1 MEQTLGARRRESW
14 LMLLTCMCWPA
25 VLLSVLSGCS
35 YSFDSGPRELPLS
48 DRRVDETKLPQVQG
62 FSLLGFPPM
71 SRIELA
77 ADGRP
82 WLSAISGSNIRLVAI
97 DAPEK
102 VWEFSS
108 DQNWP
113 IYDAKGRLAGVLLLE
128 LPGARF
134 PAGRATRFRL
144 GGAPS
149 DLPLPAGDVH
159 LQLSANT
166 VVSWSDDKT
175 PAALHLT
182 RWQPDDSVQAV
193 STPWPPAIDG
203 RQLAK
208 VTILGERAQLVAYT
222 LNSQQTTLQLVSDG
236 STFDLGMGGLNRWVE
251 SQGYVIYTDGE
262 GKLRVYFVDIKKDL
276 PLDIAL
282 GRTDDYLAVA
292 AARVSSGFV
301 VCNQSGLVAV
311 DLDVG
316 KGMIAGPPRL
326 LDPAPCAG
334 VYLDSSRITSD
345 VIQYFTIGTD
355 FHAYRVP
362 FDGSAAPELM
372 PGPPPTMV
380 PEGGRVLNTCGR
392 EVAYTLTPLSADTNP
407 GSDGWVRGWR
417 FTQQGWGVL
426 FSNDCRRVRWF
437 EHAESADFPSEFLS
451 AGVEYGA
458 ITRLARSVAANQ
470 ELPDGRLLVNAGVYP
485 GGSSARLELIDED
498 LGEAQLLLDSGLQIL
513 GIAPVPRGD
522 GSPAQWEREVLL
534 ESFEAGGISTL
545 RLLKLPPR

>member
-1 MEQTLGARRRESW
+1 MESVLGARRHAGWR
-14 LMLLTCMCWPA
+14 MLLPCLCWPA
-25 VLLSVLSGCS
+25 VLLSVMSGCS
-35 YSFDSGPRELPLS
+35 YSFDSGPRELPIS
-48 DRRVDETKLPQVQG
+48 DRRIDETKLPQVQG
-62 FSLLGFPPM
+62 FSLLGFPPS

-82 WLSAISGSNIRLVAI
+82 WLSAITESNIRLVAI
-97 DAPEK
+97 DAPEQ

-108 DQNWP
+108 DQSRP
-113 IYDAKGRLAGVLLLE
+113 IYNAKGHLAGVLMLD

-144 GGAPS
+144 GSAPS
-149 DLPLPAGDVH
+149 ELPLPAGDVH

-166 VVSWSDDKT
+166 VVSWSDDAT
-175 PAALHLT
+175 PAALHLA
-182 RWQPDDSVQAV
+182 RWQPDDSVQAS
-193 STPWPPAIDG
+193 STPWPPAVDG
-203 RQLAK
+203 RQLAR
-208 VTILGERAQLVAYT
+208 VTVLGERSLLLAYT

-236 STFDLGMGGLNRWVE
+236 STFDLGMGVLNRWVE
-251 SQGYVIYTDGE
+251 AQGYVIYTDGQ
-262 GKLRVYFVDIKKDL
+262 GKLRVYFVDLKKDL
-276 PLDIAL
+276 PLDIVL
-282 GRTDDYLAVA
+282 GRTDDYLAIV
-292 AARVSSGFV
+292 AARVRSGFI
-301 VCNQSGLVAV
+301 VCNQSGLLAV

-316 KGMIAGPPRL
+316 KGMLAGPPRL
-326 LDPAPCAG
+326 LDPAPCASA
-334 VYLDSSRITSD
+334 YLDSNRITSD

-362 FDGSAAPELM
+362 FDGSTTPELM
-372 PGPPPTMV
+372 PGAPPTMV

-392 EVAYTLTPLSADTNP
+392 EVAYTLTPPSTETNP

-437 EHAESADFPSEFLS
+437 EHAESVDFPSELLS
-451 AGVEYGA
+451 AGVDYGA
-458 ITRLARSVAANQ
+458 ITLLARSVAANQ

-485 GGSSARLELIDED
+485 GGSTARLELIDED

-513 GIAPVPRGD
+513 GITPVPRGD

-534 ESFEAGGISTL
+534 ESIDASGTSTM